1 MSEELRDE
9 AGDRLGG
16 ERVLVVD
23 DDPDIARFVEVNLRT
38 YGYEVHVASDGLEAL
53 DKAHE
58 LRPEL
63 ILLDVMMPKMDG
75 FEVAQRLRSDPRS
88 RNVSIIMLT
97 AKAMSADK
105 VLGLTAGADDYII
118 KPFDPIELVARVKGV
133 LRRAREMKSMSP
145 LTGLPGNLRIQDEI
159 HRRVETG
166 TPFALLYADLDNF
179 KAYNDHYGFLRGD
192 NAIQLTAR
200 VLQDVVTD
208 MVGDDAFVGHVGGDD
223 FTALSPPDL
232 AERLCQAIVE
242 RFDREVASLYDP
254 GDYQQGYVEVENR
267 RGETQRFPILS
278 ISIGVATTARRRF
291 SHREEAVAVAT
302 ELKEYAKRSEGSS
315 WAIDRRSA

>member
-1 MSEELRDE
+1 VSEELRDE
-9 AGDRLGG
+9 AGDRAGG

-53 DKAHE
+53 DKAHD

-63 ILLDVMMPKMDG
+63 ILLDVMMPQMDG
-75 FEVAQRLRSDPRS
+75 FEVAQRLRSDPRT

-133 LRRAREMKSMSP
+133 LRRAREMKAMSP

-159 HRRVETG
+159 HRLVQSEA
-166 TPFALLYADLDNF
+166 PFALLYADLDNF

-208 MVGDDAFVGHVGGDD
+208 LVGEDAFVGHVGGDD
-223 FTALSPPDL
+223 FTAICPPDL
-232 AERLCQAIVE
+232 AEGLCQAIVE
-242 RFDREVASLYDP
+242 RFDREVATLYDP
-254 GDYQQGYVEVENR
+254 GDYEQGYVEVVNR
-267 RGETQRFPILS
+267 KGESQRFPILS
-278 ISIGVATTARRRF
+278 ISIGVATTARRKF

-315 WAIDRRSA
+315 WAIDRRTA

>member
-1 MSEELRDE
+1 MSEELRE
-9 AGDRLGG
+9 EPGDRLGG

-53 DKAHE
+53 DRAHD

-63 ILLDVMMPKMDG
+63 ILLDVMMPQMDG
-75 FEVAQRLRSDPRS
+75 FEVAQRLRSDPRT

-159 HRRVETG
+159 HRRVEGG
-166 TPFALLYADLDNF
+166 TPFALLYADLDHF

-208 MVGDDAFVGHVGGDD
+208 KVGEDAFVGHVGGDD
-223 FTALSPPDL
+223 FTAISPPEV
-232 AERLCQAIVE
+232 AEALCQAIVE

-254 GDYQQGYVEVENR
+254 EDYRQGYVEVVNR
-267 RGETQRFPILS
+267 KGESQRYPILS

-302 ELKEYAKRSEGSS
+302 ELKEYAKRTEGSS

>member
-1 MSEELRDE
+1 VSEEGQVEGESRSSV
-9 AGDRLGG
+9 

-23 DDPDIARFVEVNLRT
+23 DDADIARFVEVNLRT
-38 YGYEVHVASDGLEAL
+38 YGYEVQVASDGLEAL
-53 DKAHE
+53 RKAHE
-58 LRPEL
+58 IRPEL
-63 ILLDVMMPKMDG
+63 ILLDVMMPNMDG
-75 FEVAQRLRSDPRS
+75 FEVAQRLRADPRT

-145 LTGLPGNLRIQDEI
+145 LTGLAGNLRIQDEI
-159 HRRVETG
+159 HRLVQSG
-166 TPFALLYADLDNF
+166 QPFALLYADLDNF
-179 KAYNDHYGFLRGD
+179 KSYNDHYGFLRGD

-200 VLQDVVTD
+200 ILQDVVTD
-208 MVGDDAFVGHVGGDD
+208 MAGEDAFIGHVGGDD
-223 FTALSPPDL
+223 FVAICPPEK
-232 AERLCQAIVE
+232 AEELCQALVA
-242 RFDREVASLYDP
+242 RFDREVATLYDP
-254 GDYQQGYVEVENR
+254 EDTERGYVEVTNR
-267 RGETQRFPILS
+267 KGETQRFPLLS
-278 ISIGVATTARRRF
+278 ISVGAATTARRKF

-302 ELKEYAKRSEGSS
+302 ELKEYAKRTEGSS

>member
-1 MSEELRDE
+1 VSEEVRDDG
-9 AGDRLGG
+9 GDHAGG

-38 YGYEVHVASDGLEAL
+38 YGYEVHVASDGLQAL
-53 DKAHE
+53 DKALE

-63 ILLDVMMPKMDG
+63 ILLDVMMPHMDG
-75 FEVAQRLRSDPRS
+75 FEVAQRLRSDSRT

-133 LRRAREMKSMSP
+133 LRRAREMKAMSP
-145 LTGLPGNLRIQDEI
+145 LTGLPGNLRIQDQI
-159 HRRVETG
+159 HQLVQSEA
-166 TPFALLYADLDNF
+166 PFALLYADLDNF

-208 MVGDDAFVGHVGGDD
+208 MVGEDAFVGHVGGDD

-232 AERLCQAIVE
+232 AEGLCVAIVE
-242 RFDREVASLYDP
+242 KFDREVAALYDP
-254 GDYQQGYVEVENR
+254 EDYRNGYVEVTNR
-267 RGETQRFPILS
+267 KGETQRFPILS
-278 ISIGVATTARRRF
+278 ISIGVATTARRKF

-302 ELKEYAKRSEGSS
+302 ELKEYAKRSEGSA
-315 WAIDRRSA
+315 WAIDRRSS

>member
-1 MSEELRDE
+1 MIEEERDE
-9 AGDRLGG
+9 GGDRAGR

-23 DDPDIARFVEVNLRT
+23 DDADIARFVEVNLRT
-38 YGYEVHVASDGLEAL
+38 YGYEVYVASDGVEAL
-53 DKAHE
+53 EKAHDV
-58 LRPEL
+58 RPDL
-63 ILLDVMMPKMDG
+63 ILLDVMMPNMDG
-75 FEVAQRLRSDPRS
+75 FEVAQRLRSDPRT

-159 HRRVETG
+159 HRLVETKD
-166 TPFALLYADLDNF
+166 PFALLYADLDNF

-208 MVGDDAFVGHVGGDD
+208 MVGEDAFVGHVGGDD
-223 FTALSPPDL
+223 FTTICPPDV
-232 AERLCQAIVE
+232 AEGLCQAIVE
-242 RFDREVASLYDP
+242 KFDREVAALYDP
-254 GDYQQGYVEVENR
+254 EDYQRGYVEVTNR
-267 RGETQRFPILS
+267 KGETQRFPILS
-278 ISIGVATTARRRF
+278 ISIGVATTARRTF
-291 SHREEAVAVAT
+291 THREEAVAVAT
-302 ELKEYAKRSEGSS
+302 ELKEFAKRTDGSS
-315 WAIDRRSA
+315 WAVDRRSS

>member
-1 MSEELRDE
+1 MSEEEREE
-9 AGDRLGG
+9 ADRAGG

-38 YGYEVHVASDGLEAL
+38 YGYEVYVASDGLEAL
-53 DKAHE
+53 DKAHD

-63 ILLDVMMPKMDG
+63 ILLDVMMPNLDG
-75 FEVAQRLRSDPRS
+75 FEVAQRLRSDPRT

-159 HRRVETG
+159 HRRVQAEA
-166 TPFALLYADLDNF
+166 PFALLYADLDNF

-208 MVGDDAFVGHVGGDD
+208 MVGEDAFVGHVGGDD
-223 FTALSPPDL
+223 FTAICPPDV
-232 AERLCQAIVE
+232 AEGLCEAIVE
-242 RFDREVASLYDP
+242 RFDREVATLYDP
-254 GDYQQGYVEVENR
+254 ADYQQGYVEVVNR
-267 RGETQRFPILS
+267 KGESQRFPILS
-278 ISIGVATTARRRF
+278 ISIGVATTARRKF
-291 SHREEAVAVAT
+291 THREEAVAVAT

-315 WAIDRRSA
+315 WAIDRRTA

>member
-1 MSEELRDE
+1 VSEEEREE
-9 AGDRLGG
+9 ADRAGG

-38 YGYEVHVASDGLEAL
+38 YGYEVYVASDGLEAL
-53 DKAHE
+53 DKAHD

-63 ILLDVMMPKMDG
+63 ILLDVMMPNLDG
-75 FEVAQRLRSDPRS
+75 FEVAQRLRSDPRT

-159 HRRVETG
+159 HRRVQAEA
-166 TPFALLYADLDNF
+166 PFALLYADLDNF

-208 MVGDDAFVGHVGGDD
+208 MVGEDAFVGHVGGDD
-223 FTALSPPDL
+223 FTAICPPDV
-232 AERLCQAIVE
+232 AEGLCEAIVE
-242 RFDREVASLYDP
+242 RFDREVATLYDP
-254 GDYQQGYVEVENR
+254 ADYQQGYVEVVNR
-267 RGETQRFPILS
+267 KGESQRFPILS
-278 ISIGVATTARRRF
+278 ISIGVATTARRKF
-291 SHREEAVAVAT
+291 THREEAVAVAT

-315 WAIDRRSA
+315 WAIDRRTA